1 MGETFIRVDKSAKV
15 KELLTDLRSG
25 VSFSELMR
33 KYDLTED
40 GLNRILRKL
49 KRRDLSA
56 LQGLWEQDKLSES
69 QFMRAF
75 AEIEEDVKQKD

>member
-1 MGETFIRVDKSAKV
+1 MGDESARVKQF
-15 KELLTDLRSG
+15 LGDLRSG

-33 KYDLTED
+33 KYDLTDD
-40 GLNRILRKL
+40 GLNKILRKL

>member
-1 MGETFIRVDKSAKV
+1 MGETFVMGDESAKV
-15 KELLTDLRSG
+15 KGLLTDLRSG

-33 KYDLTED
+33 KYNLTDD
-40 GLNRILRKL
+40 GLNKILRKL

-56 LQGLWEQDKLSES
+56 LQGLFGQDKLSES

-75 AEIEEDVKQKD
+75 TEIEEDLKRKD

>member
-1 MGETFIRVDKSAKV
+1 MGDESARA
-15 KELLTDLRSG
+15 KEFLGDLRSG

-33 KYDLTED
+33 KYNLTDD
-40 GLNRILRKL
+40 GLNKILRKL